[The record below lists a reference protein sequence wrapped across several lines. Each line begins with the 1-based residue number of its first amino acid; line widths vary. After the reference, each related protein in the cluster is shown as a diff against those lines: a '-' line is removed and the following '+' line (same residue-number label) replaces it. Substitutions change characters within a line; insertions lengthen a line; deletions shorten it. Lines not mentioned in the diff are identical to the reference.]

1 MALTGGVGAGKSVLG
16 AALEALGA
24 VRIDADDVAREVVA
38 PGTPGLRAV
47 VKRFGSSVLQADGA
61 LDRAAVARLIFAD
74 NDARRDLNAIVHPLV
89 RRRSAERMDATPPG
103 AIVVYEI
110 PLLAE
115 TGRAEE
121 FDVVVVV
128 ESEPSRRMHRLIE
141 RGLSEA
147 DARARMAAQA
157 TDEQRQAIADEV
169 ISNNGSI
176 VDLRDAARSLWNR
189 LTAAPSGPAE
199 PS

>member
-1 MALTGGVGAGKSVLG
+1 M
-16 AALEALGA
+16 
-24 VRIDADDVAREVVA
+24 RIDADEVAREVVA
-38 PGTPGLRAV
+38 PGTPGLQAV
-47 VKRFGSSVLQADGA
+47 VKRFGSAVLQPDGA
-61 LDRAAVARLIFAD
+61 LDRAALARLIFAD
-74 NDARRDLNAIVHPLV
+74 DDTRRDLNAIVHPLV
-89 RRRSAERMDATPPG
+89 RRRSEERMNATPPG

-121 FDVVVVV
+121 FDVVLVV
-128 ESEPSRRMHRLIE
+128 ESEPSRRMRRLIE
-141 RGLSEA
+141 RGLSGA

-157 TDEQRQAIADEV
+157 TDEQRQAIADEI

-189 LTAAPSGPAE
+189 LMVAPSEPAE